1 MELVRLPS
9 GNGISSLA
17 LLPTADPAQLDRL
30 LLSLLQRQNALFPL
44 YYRSSIRCR
53 LVGSATVAYC
63 RLLVLKSGAASFRSN
78 KAAE

>member
-30 LLSLLQRQNALFPL
+30 LLSFYSARMLFSHFTLGLQFDAALLDQLLSHIA
-44 YYRSSIRCR
+44 
-53 LVGSATVAYC
+53 GS
-63 RLLVLKSGAASFRSN
+63 
-78 KAAE
+78 